1 LTLLRYCRGDSAMT
15 TVLILSSSPVDQG
28 PLQLGKEHKLIK
40 HSLDSAT
47 NREQF
52 RIVHNMATTV
62 DDLRR
67 YLLEHTPTIVHFCG
81 HGAGEEGLC
90 FEDDGGT
97 THAVN
102 GERLAKLF
110 HLVNED
116 VKCVVLNAC
125 LSEVQAK
132 AISEHIDFVVGMK
145 DEIGDL
151 AALKFS
157 QGFYEAIWAGQ
168 SFEKAFKFGCSA
180 IDTASIPQ
188 EHIPV
193 ILKSPRLGG
202 MRLEYA
208 EDTQKIE
215 NLILRFLN
223 SSASERAG
231 LSTQG
236 EAVLPKIVESLKDGL
251 GVVWTSVSVLSLKT
265 VCNIY
270 KEVRTVIRSGLDAFN
285 YTFYLRP
292 NGESFL
298 IDWEATTGYWPI
310 PFNTFKALGSDK
322 PITVR
327 VEASLSDYFNFGYEK
342 NQFVSMQL
350 EHIHDGLI
358 HGYIRYGFKDF
369 HTLVGLLSDG
379 RVHRL
384 SLEIV
389 PARGETSCVLV
400 TKYVSDSWVISFP
413 EAIES

>member
-1 LTLLRYCRGDSAMT
+1 MT

-52 RIVHNMATTV
+52 RIVQSMATTV

-67 YLLEHTPTIVHFCG
+67 YLLEHMPTIVHFCG

-97 THAVN
+97 THTVN

-110 HLVNED
+110 HLVNEN

-145 DEIGDL
+145 DEIGDVV
-151 AALKFS
+151 ALKFS
-157 QGFYEAIWAGQ
+157 QGFYEAIWVGQ
-168 SFEKAFKFGCSA
+168 SFEQAFKFGCSA

-193 ILKSPRLGG
+193 IFKSPRLGG

-215 NLILRFLN
+215 NFILRLLN
-223 SSASERAG
+223 SSSSERAS
-231 LSTQG
+231 LTTQG
-236 EAVLPKIVESLKDGL
+236 EILLPKIVETEKDRPRS
-251 GVVWTSVSVLSLKT
+251 VWSSVTVLSLST
-265 VCNIY
+265 VCKIY
-270 KEVRTVIRSGLDAFN
+270 KEVSTVIRSGLDAYD
-285 YTFYLRP
+285 YTFYLKP

-298 IDWEATTGYWPI
+298 IDWEATVGYWPV
-310 PFNTFKALGSDK
+310 PLKTFKALGSNE

-327 VEASLSDYFNFGYEK
+327 VEASLSDYFNYGYSK
-342 NQFVSMQL
+342 DRFVSIQL
-350 EHIHDGLI
+350 VNSDGDFI
-358 HGYIRYGFKDF
+358 HGYINRYSFKDF
-369 HTLVGLLSDG
+369 HTLVKLLSDG
-379 RVHRL
+379 REHRI
-384 SLEIV
+384 SLDIF
-389 PARGETSCVLV
+389 PARGETSRVV
-400 TKYVSDSWVISFP
+400 ITRYVSDSWVISLS